1 MTAAKFSSKKILLPA
16 LLVLLIAGLA
26 TALLSGQRAA
36 MGKVSTG
43 SGQGAAVSASLP
55 QLNGETLRLAD
66 YQGKVLAVNFFA
78 SWCASCWNELKGF
91 EQVSREYADKGVAV
105 VGISVQSSP
114 QDTRGMIDKLGLTFP
129 VGLDAQG
136 TVSQEAL
143 GLRGMPTTL
152 FFDQQGRLLEN
163 VTGEVSEAELR
174 AKLDGLL

>member
-1 MTAAKFSSKKILLPA
+1 MTAAKFSQNKLLLPA
-16 LLVLLIAGLA
+16 LLVLLIAGLT
-26 TALLSGQRAA
+26 TALLSGQKTPL
-36 MGKVSTG
+36 GKGST
-43 SGQGAAVSASLP
+43 SGGPAVSASLP
-55 QLNGETLRLAD
+55 QLTGETLRLAD
-66 YQGKVLAVNFFA
+66 YRGKVLAVNFFA

-91 EQVSREYADKGVAV
+91 EQVSREYAAKGVAV

-129 VGLDAQG
+129 VGLDEKGA
-136 TVSQEAL
+136 VSQEAL

-152 FFDQQGRLLEN
+152 FFDREGRLLDN